1 MSKMRDP
8 NLAYLLLYAIV
19 IIVCVGYYFYCLST
33 KLQPCP

>member
-8 NLAYLLLYAIV
+8 NLQYLLFYTAVVIV
-19 IIVCVGYYFYCLST
+19 VVGYYLYCLST